1 MWTLY
6 QLYPYHF
13 DMGDD
18 VDKALTRKV
27 GEEIRRL
34 RRAADFS
41 QEKFADECGLHR
53 TYMGAIER
61 GEKTM
66 TLETAKKVISALGL
80 TLGQFLQQIGE

>member
-1 MWTLY
+1 MT
-6 QLYPYHF
+6 
-13 DMGDD
+13 DE
-18 VDKALTRKV
+18 VEKALTRKV

-41 QEKFADECGLHR
+41 QEGFADQCGVHR

-66 TLETAKKVISALGL
+66 TLETAKKVIGALGL
-80 TLGQFLQQIGE
+80 TLGQFFQHIAE

>member
-1 MWTLY
+1 MT
-6 QLYPYHF
+6 
-13 DMGDD
+13 DE
-18 VDKALTRKV
+18 VDKALTKKV
-27 GEEIRRL
+27 GEEIRRI

-66 TLETAKKVISALGL
+66 TLETAKKVVGALGM

>member
-1 MWTLY
+1 MT
-6 QLYPYHF
+6 
-13 DMGDD
+13 DD
-18 VDKALTRKV
+18 VDKALTKKV
-27 GEEIRRL
+27 GEEIRRM

-66 TLETAKKVISALGL
+66 TLETAKKVIRALGL
-80 TLGQFLQQIGE
+80 TLGQFFQQIVE